1 MPLEARK
8 RRLNREEVVLEEV
21 LITEAPAGEKCSLH
35 KAISSVQF
43 SCSVVS
49 DSLRPHGL

>member
-1 MPLEARK
+1 MEARK

-21 LITEAPAGEKCSLH
+21 LITEVPEERNVVFI

-43 SCSVVS
+43 SYSVVS
-49 DSLRPHGL
+49 DSF